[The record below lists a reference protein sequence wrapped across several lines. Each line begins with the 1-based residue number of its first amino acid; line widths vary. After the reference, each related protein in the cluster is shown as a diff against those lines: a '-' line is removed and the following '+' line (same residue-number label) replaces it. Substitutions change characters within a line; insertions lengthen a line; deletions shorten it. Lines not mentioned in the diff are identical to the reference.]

1 MKPPAMKAPAV
12 NVVNVKALTL
22 FLGLALGLA
31 LLMPAAA
38 DAQDK
43 PHPSREQA
51 LRDLGST
58 DVEARRLAAA
68 WMGELG
74 APADL
79 PALFKALRDQD
90 DLVRALTESSI
101 WQVWSRSGDAKVDG
115 LFAAGVEQ
123 MNHGQAQAAID
134 TFTEIIRL
142 KPEFAEGWNK
152 RATVYFFIGEYDR
165 SLRDCDEVIKR
176 NPTHWGALSGYG
188 QIYLQLDKPEQAL
201 RYFQRALAVNPNL
214 QQIGQMIEQL
224 KQALIEKRKGTI

>member
-1 MKPPAMKAPAV
+1 
-12 NVVNVKALTL
+12 
-22 FLGLALGLA
+22 
-31 LLMPAAA
+31 MPAAA
-38 DAQDK
+38 DGQDK
-43 PHPSREQA
+43 PRLSREQA
-51 LRDLGST
+51 LRDLGSF

-79 PALFKALRDQD
+79 PILFKALRDHD

-101 WQVWSRSGDAKVDG
+101 WHVWSRSGDPKVDG
-115 LFAAGVEQ
+115 LFAIGVEQ

-142 KPEFAEGWNK
+142 KPDFAEGWNK
-152 RATVYFFIGEYDR
+152 RATVYFLLGEYDK
-165 SLRDCDEVIKR
+165 SLRDCDEVVKR

-201 RYFQRALAVNPNL
+201 AYFQRALAANPNL
-214 QQIGQMIEQL
+214 QQIEQMIERL

>member
-1 MKPPAMKAPAV
+1 MKI
-12 NVVNVKALTL
+12 
-22 FLGLALGLA
+22 LALALA
-31 LLMPAAA
+31 LAVLMPSSAG
-38 DAQDK
+38 AQDK
-43 PHPSREQA
+43 PRPTREQA

-74 APADL
+74 ASADL

-101 WQVWSRSGDAKVDG
+101 WQVWSRSGDPKVDG

-123 MNHGQAQAAID
+123 MNHGQGQAAIN

-142 KPEFAEGWNK
+142 KPDFAEGWNK
-152 RATVYFFIGEYDR
+152 RATVYFFIGEYDK

-176 NPTHWGALSGYG
+176 NPKHWGALSGYG

-201 RYFQRALAVNPNL
+201 AYFQRALAVNPNL
-214 QQIGQMIEQL
+214 QQIEQMIEQL